1 MPEPTHAKAIDLAA
15 LTWQANALSARGR
28 GLQAGEVIDTG
39 TCTELINAA
48 PGDADHATFGALGQV
63 HIAFAS

>member
-1 MPEPTHAKAIDLAA
+1 MPEPINAETIGLAA
-15 LTWQANALSARGR
+15 LTNALSARGR
-28 GLQAGEVIDTG
+28 GLQAGEVIDSG